1 MTEKNLA
8 KVIPLKGNKC
18 PICGKSATMDMRPF
32 CSKRCSDLDLT
43 KWLDGDYKVPTDEAP
58 GDEDSAALD
67 DDERQG

>member
-1 MTEKNLA
+1 MAEKKTA

-32 CSKRCSDLDLT
+32 CSKRCSDLDLA
-43 KWLDGDYKVPTDEAP
+43 KWLDGDYRVPTDEAP
-58 GDEDSAALD
+58 GDEDYAVSD